1 MKYKLT
7 FKTGLQSGAGTDAD
21 VFISLYGSKGK
32 VENIKLNLSGKNI
45 FEKGSK
51 DIFTIDIIELGDIR
65 KIELSHNNK
74 WFGADWF
81 LDDILIKNVTSNKTW
96 YFPAYKWIRKD
107 NIISLKTVT
116 PANYIFEITTGTLP
130 GAGTNS
136 NIFISLIGS
145 DSYTDFF
152 DINSLIKKNEF
163 TTAHTES
170 FEIIK
175 EDVGEIKEIKIKC
188 DTNGFKDNWFLARLR
203 IKKNKKNNF
212 ITFPFFNWIKPNKI
226 YTLSKELVEYT
237 IKIYTG
243 DVAHGGTDANV
254 SMVLIGTKRSSRT
267 IQLNELIAR
276 NAFEAGKTDYF
287 KITEKNLGEIKKIN
301 IWHNEKWLADGWFL
315 NKIIIKNDK
324 TGKETVF
331 PYYSWLDKSENPKST
346 NIFINAKPVKPRPF
360 YVIAH
365 MVNTPAYAEE
375 ALDMGTNAIEFDITP
390 TLQKDGNFTFDVYH
404 GFRPDFDP
412 DKVNLMERSIARTDL
427 KTYIK
432 NLNRLEN
439 EYEKFSLVIYDC
451 KLEKVPKSKLELC
464 GKQMAEIIDK
474 YFYSDKKDE
483 RVKSIISI
491 PKKKF
496 VAFIDGFSKTI
507 PQKYFKDIG
516 FDLSMENFKT
526 TENTFRKRPEQN
538 FWWGSGIAAMVP
550 KTLKHFVPQ
559 FLIAA
564 KKRTTQGI
572 IKKIYYWTLESPESM
587 ERMLVTKLDGII
599 VNDPLKLL
607 KVLEKE
613 EFRNSY
619 RLATRDDNPFE
630 VI

>member
-32 VENIKLNLSGKNI
+32 VEDIKLNLSGKNI
-45 FEKGSK
+45 FEKGNRDTFSL
-51 DIFTIDIIELGDIR
+51 DIIDVGEISEL
-65 KIELSHNNK
+65 KISHNNK

-81 LDDILIKNVTSNKTW
+81 LDDILIKNENTNKIW
-96 YFPAYKWIRKD
+96 YFPVYKWIEKD
-107 NIISLKTVT
+107 NIITLT
-116 PANYIFEITTGTLP
+116 PATFANYIFEITTGTLP

-145 DSYTDFF
+145 QSYTGFF

-163 TTAHTES
+163 TTGHTES
-170 FEIIK
+170 FEIIN
-175 EDVGEIKEIKIKC
+175 EDVGKITEIKIKAESK
-188 DTNGFKDNWFLARLR
+188 GLKDNWFLARLR
-203 IKKNKKNNF
+203 VSKNNEDNYK
-212 ITFPFFNWIKPNKI
+212 TFSFFNWIKPNKI
-226 YTLSKELVEYT
+226 YTLSEKLVEYS

-254 SMVLIGTKRSSRT
+254 SMILMGTKGNSRT

-287 KITEKNLGEIKKIN
+287 KITEKNLGKIKKIN

-346 NIFINAKPVKPRPF
+346 NIIINAKPVKPRPF

-412 DKVNLMERSIARTDL
+412 DKVNLMERSIAKTDL
-427 KTYIK
+427 TTYIK
-432 NLNRLEN
+432 YLNNLEDK
-439 EYEKFSLVIYDC
+439 YQKFSLVIYDC
-451 KLEKVPKSKLELC
+451 KLEKVPKNKLELC

-474 YFYSDKKDE
+474 YFYSNKKEE
-483 RVKSIISI
+483 RIKSIISI

-496 VAFIDGFSKTI
+496 VAFIDGVSKTI
-507 PQKYFKDIG
+507 PKKYTHYIG

-526 TENTFRKRPEQN
+526 TENIFRERPEQN

-619 RLATRDDNPFE
+619 RLANRVDNPFE